1 MLKHECFITS
11 LDLYLDTLKPDKK
24 IDIFKC
30 QILLTENFN
39 VLVQHVQITLIVVN
53 HINEDP
59 IDKSALVL
67 VLAWCQLG
75 NKPLPGPMLTK
86 YI

>member
-1 MLKHECFITS
+1 MPWNLI
-11 LDLYLDTLKPDKK
+11 KK

-39 VLVQHVQITLIVVN
+39 ILVQIALMVVN

-59 IDKSALVL
+59 IDKSALVQ
-67 VLAWCQLG
+67 VMAWCWLG